1 MNASDI
7 RNAILAR
14 SKPVV
19 RKAGTVDGVGDVFVK
34 VATVDERKE
43 LLRLG
48 GVKPD
53 AKGDVQLEEPDRF
66 TALCIVKLAVDES
79 GARVWAD
86 TDVVQ
91 VMSLSVDDAYWAVM
105 GPAAMGALQPDAKK
119 VEESKGN

>member
-1 MNASDI
+1 MNAAEL

-14 SKPVV
+14 SKPVI
-19 RKAGTVDGVGDVFVK
+19 RKVGTVEGIGDVFVK

-66 TALCIVKLAVDES
+66 TALCITKLAVDAN
-79 GARVWAD
+79 GARVWND
-86 TDVVQ
+86 TDVGA
-91 VMSLSVDDAYWAVM
+91 VMGLSVDDAYWAVM